1 MTIGAYIIALAT
13 ASVIGAKNKD
23 PFLTIYGIKD
33 EHFTDIHRVVTLL
46 KRQIYKRGIYAWA
59 N

>member
-1 MTIGAYIIALAT
+1 MTIGAYIIALVT
-13 ASVIGAKNKD
+13 ASVTGAKNKD

-33 EHFTDIHRVVTLL
+33 EHFTDFYWLVTIF

-59 N
+59 Y